1 MGTMSLT
8 IRERSQKVANCIKTN
23 VRQTLKAIAEATG
36 LSPSSVYRHRQGIA
50 RRNQYP
56 ESSFWE
62 TEAGYQWLVR
72 LVFGLIYYFG
82 IKQGVGAESLSEFI
96 QAIHLDT
103 HVASSAS
110 TLRQLKHRVNQT
122 LLDYAAAQTE
132 HCQPSAGQGI
142 CVGADET
149 FFGLPVLVLLELAS
163 GFIFIETE
171 CENRTYETWMKQVQQ
186 WWDSS
191 QWHCHYLVSDG
202 ARALVKLAVSGIGCV
217 SVADL
222 FHALRALGRPMGR
235 ALGTQYA
242 TLQKQHN
249 KLQTTLNQ
257 SGDGI
262 PSQSLQS
269 KIESN
274 IMAQQRLQQDQQSYH
289 EAIEQISQIIHPFTL
304 DNQQW
309 QTGNALLTH
318 LAPPLQSL
326 WALAQSNGGEKA
338 QTAIDP
344 IAAHIDSWAQG
355 IDAWRQWVTL
365 ALHTQTPDQTIRDW
379 VLMALLPWV
388 YWTQQA
394 DKTRKSGL
402 KHRYQQAAST
412 AFDRLLAQ
420 SLTLQLD
427 DNELTRWVL
436 WCQDFCAKYQ
446 RTSSAVEG
454 RNGYLAKLHHAS
466 RGFSEHSLKALTVI
480 HNFDLKRP
488 DGTTAA
494 QRLFDHPFPDV
505 FEWMLEHVGDLPM
518 PRKSSKAQKPN
529 PSYASGFAA

>member
-1 MGTMSLT
+1 MPLT
-8 IRERSQKVANCIKTN
+8 IRERSQKVANCIKTK
-23 VRQTLKAIAEATG
+23 VGQTLKAIADATG
-36 LSPSSVYRHRQGIA
+36 LSPSSVYRHRQAIA

-62 TEAGYQWLVR
+62 TEVGYQWLVR

-96 QAIHLDT
+96 RAMHLDT

-110 TLRQLKHRVNQT
+110 ALRQLKQRVNQT
-122 LLDYAAAQTE
+122 LLDYGTAQAE
-132 HCQPSAGQGI
+132 HCQPSVGQGI

-149 FFGLPVLVLLELAS
+149 FFGLPVLVLLELSS

-186 WWDSS
+186 WWDTS

-217 SVADL
+217 SVADV

-242 TLQKQHN
+242 TLKKQHN
-249 KLQTTLNQ
+249 KLQKEL
-257 SGDGI
+257 SKHRDVSS
-262 PSQSLQS
+262 PPQSLQS
-269 KIESN
+269 LIERN
-274 IMAQQRLQQDQQSYH
+274 AVAQQRLQQDQQTYH
-289 EAIEQISQIIHPFTL
+289 EALEHISQIIHPFTL

-318 LAPPLQSL
+318 LAPPLQNL
-326 WALAQSNGGEKA
+326 WDLAQSYGGEKA
-338 QTAIDP
+338 QKALDTFEE
-344 IAAHIDSWAQG
+344 HITSWAQG

-365 ALHTQTPDQTIRDW
+365 ALHTQTPDPAIRDW
-379 VLMALLPWV
+379 VLMVLLPWV

-394 DKTRKSGL
+394 DKTRQPAL
-402 KHRYQQAAST
+402 KHRYQQAASN
-412 AFDRLLAQ
+412 AFDGLLAQ

-427 DNELTRWVL
+427 DHELEWWVL
-436 WCQDFCAKYQ
+436 WCRDFCAKYQ

-454 RNGYLAKLHHAS
+454 RNGYLSKLHQAS
-466 RGFSEHSLKALTVI
+466 RGFSEHALKGLTII

-494 QRLFDHPFPDV
+494 QRLFGYPFPDV
-505 FEWMLEHVGDLPM
+505 FEWILEHIGDLPM
-518 PRKSSKAQKPN
+518 PRRSSKAQQPN
-529 PSYASGFAA
+529 PLYANGFSA

>member
-1 MGTMSLT
+1 MTLS
-8 IRERSQKVANCIKTN
+8 IRERSQKVAACIKEN
-23 VRQTLKAIAEATG
+23 VGQTLRGIAATTG
-36 LSPSSVYRHRQGIA
+36 ISKSSVHRHRQAIA

-56 ESSFWE
+56 ESNLWE
-62 TEAGYQWLVR
+62 TAVGAQWLAR
-72 LVFGLIYYFG
+72 LVFGLVYYFG

-96 QAIHLDT
+96 RAVHLET

-110 TLRQLKHRVNQT
+110 GLRQLKARVNQT
-122 LLDYAAAQTE
+122 VVDYKEAQAE
-132 HCQPSAGQGI
+132 YCEPSPGQGI

-149 FFGLPVLVLLELAS
+149 FFGLPVLVLLELSS
-163 GFIFIETE
+163 GYIFIETE
-171 CENRTYETWMKQVQQ
+171 CENRTYETWMRQVQQ
-186 WWDSS
+186 WWDTS
-191 QWHCHYLVSDG
+191 QWHCHYQVSDG

-249 KLQTTLNQ
+249 KLEKTLNQ
-257 SGDGI
+257 SSNDTTL
-262 PSQSLQS
+262 QSLQS

-274 IMAQQRLQQDQQSYH
+274 IIAQQRLQHDQQSYQ
-289 EAIEQISQIIHPFTL
+289 EAIEQISQLIHPFTL

-326 WALAQSNGGEKA
+326 WNLAQSYGGEKA
-338 QTAIDP
+338 QKAIDTFED
-344 IAAHIDSWAQG
+344 HIDSWAQG

-365 ALHTQTPDQTIRDW
+365 SLHTQTPDQTIRDW

-394 DKTRKSGL
+394 DKTRQPAL

-412 AFDRLLAQ
+412 AFDGLLAQ

-427 DNELTRWVL
+427 DNELKRWVL

-454 RNGYLAKLHHAS
+454 RNGYLSKLHHAS
-466 RGFSEHSLKALTVI
+466 RGFSEQSLKALTII

-494 QRLFDHPFPDV
+494 QRLFDYEFPDLFDWV
-505 FEWMLEHVGDLPM
+505 VNHMGALPLA
-518 PRKSSKAQKPN
+518 RQSQKAQRPN
-529 PSYASGFAA
+529 PFHLEGFPA